1 MVARYVAVKEGSE
14 AHDIIDALD
23 VLGIKYDYFGHD
35 EVWSVIKMHNFNRV
49 NSWQRTYERALEKVG
64 VEE

>member
-1 MVARYVAVKEGSE
+1 MVARYVAVKDSE
-14 AHDIIDALD
+14 AHDIMAALD

-35 EVWSVIKMHNFNRV
+35 EVWSVIKMYSFNSV
-49 NSWQRTYERALEKVG
+49 NGWQRTYEQALKKVG